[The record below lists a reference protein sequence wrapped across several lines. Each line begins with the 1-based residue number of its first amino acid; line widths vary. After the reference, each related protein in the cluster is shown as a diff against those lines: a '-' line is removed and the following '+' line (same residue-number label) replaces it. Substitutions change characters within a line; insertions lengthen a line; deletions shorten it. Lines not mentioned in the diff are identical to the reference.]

1 MPLGDLI
8 ESPPLRAFGR
18 AKRETLP
25 LVCRD
30 CEVLDMCHGECPK
43 NRFVPNPRG
52 GPALNY
58 LCPGYRAFFNHIR
71 PFVKELA
78 ALHRGQTRRMS
89 GADAPV
95 RTKTGRNDPC
105 PCGSGKK
112 YKKCCLG
119 K

>member
-1 MPLGDLI
+1 MPCLVLERNGDLYACDHFVDDAHRLGNIRETPLGDLI

-71 PFVKELA
+71 PFVDAVGA
-78 ALHRGQTRRMS
+78 AWRRD
-89 GADAPV
+89 GA
-95 RTKTGRNDPC
+95 
-105 PCGSGKK
+105 SS
-112 YKKCCLG
+112 
-119 K
+119 